1 MLDAAPFVARAA
13 PARLHLVAD
22 EDRAVLA
29 DDADGDLEIFLGW
42 GNETAGALNR
52 LGHKRRR
59 AAGRRRLDQILD
71 VLGATD
77 AAVGIFEA
85 QRAPIAVGRQR
96 VLDAGDLRGQ
106 DTPGLLP
113 RDRDRPLAAPGVAVP
128 QRDDLLLAGIDL
140 CQHDRGLVRF
150 RAAGREEALLELARG
165 DLRQSL
171 GDAHLLDSRV
181 DARGVH
187 QPRELIL
194 QALDEL
200 WMRMPDPRC
209 QNAAEKI
216 EVFAAVEV
224 LDRRPVGLGDHHGF
238 GVIVGDAGKQKVFV
252 LLAYGLR
259 IHQWVGSLFKNWPRP
274 TVPTNSPSRAWTCPR
289 TDTAAA
295 RPFCSQPS

>member
-1 MLDAAPFVARAA
+1 TADRCGVFSRCMTSSVTSTAAIEMGLPPNVESERPVNAFATSSVAIVAPTGKPFAIDFANVMISGST
-13 PARLHLVAD
+13 PQCSMPHHLSPV
-22 EDRAVLA
+22 
-29 DDADGDLEIFLGW
+29 
-42 GNETAGALNR
+42 
-52 LGHKRRR
+52 
-59 AAGRRRLDQILD
+59 
-71 VLGATD
+71 
-77 AAVGIFEA
+77 
-85 QRAPIAVGRQR
+85 
-96 VLDAGDLRGQ
+96 
-106 DTPGLLP
+106 
-113 RDRDRPLAAPGVAVP
+113 RPQP
-128 QRDDLLLAGIDL
+128 DDLLLAGIDL

-238 GVIVGDAGKQKVFV
+238 GVIVGDAGKQNV
-252 LLAYGLR
+252 
-259 IHQWVGSLFKNWPRP
+259 
-274 TVPTNSPSRAWTCPR
+274 
-289 TDTAAA
+289 
-295 RPFCSQPS
+295 